1 MKILSTK
8 EDKRLQKTVQIRRKK
23 KKQQLMDNLFLNTDL
38 IFASN
43 KHKEVIEAIEN
54 TIANG
59 PTNPLRNKGT
69 VLAFPHAR
77 TIPLSYPCHIE
88 QKALDPQ

>member
-8 EDKRLQKTVQIRRKK
+8 EDKRLHKTVQIRRKK

-59 PTNPLRNKGT
+59 PTNPLYHLG
-69 VLAFPHAR
+69 LLWGQSHWQ
-77 TIPLSYPCHIE
+77 S
-88 QKALDPQ
+88 KALIPSRTDS

>member
-23 KKQQLMDNLFLNTDL
+23 KKQQLMDNLLLNTDL

-59 PTNPLRNKGT
+59 PTNPLKKQGDGSCVSKRKNHPF
-69 VLAFPHAR
+69 V
-77 TIPLSYPCHIE
+77 IPLSYRT
-88 QKALDPQ
+88 KST